1 MKKLYL
7 LITFFSFFTFLN
19 LGAQSI
25 SGKVTG
31 ESGDALIGASVLV
44 KGTTTGTITDIDGNF
59 ELNYSEL
66 PFTLEVSY
74 TGYTPEEVEITRAT
88 TGLSIVL
95 QEGVLI
101 GQEVI
106 VSASRKAEKLQ
117 EAPAAVSVISAKEI
131 AASGGTL
138 SPVRALINTPGV
150 ELQQQTGQRI
160 NLALRGSSGVFSTD
174 VFPMLDYRS
183 LITPGLELFDSQ
195 NSPINNIDVERIEV
209 VLGPGSALYG
219 PDVTSGVVH
228 FISKDPFRYPGTT
241 VELIYGE
248 MNTFKSALRHAGHNE
263 NKNFGYKINARYGSG
278 DDFTLKAGDPQDDA
292 VLANFQET
300 ISRGFVTAE
309 GFVDPQQDGPVLF
322 TTGKVQKPEYWAA
335 AINGQLHFKPDG
347 NTDIIGAGGWNAGS
361 SIFYNELG
369 EGFNHSNE
377 YWGQLRLNHKGLFA
391 QTYYIKND
399 GGDDSNPAYLN
410 RTGLIVPLERTHF
423 EAQVQYNFKTPSF
436 LDAEWTTGIDFRN
449 AKANTENHVYGR
461 NEDDDDYRIFGGY
474 LQGKFKFGSKLDL
487 FLAGRYDT
495 YNFTD
500 EETFS
505 PRAALVY
512 KPNQFHSI
520 RLSYNKA
527 ANPIPASDIYFDLPV
542 QTTPVFNV
550 WNMGGI
556 REQTFNNPMITWLI
570 PGVPETPF
578 DAGFPLAAAY
588 GAVNADVIAGIEA
601 LGAQDPTL
609 APLVP
614 VLVQLLQSDAPA
626 GFSSGIASTDFS
638 GNELL
643 PVSFPTKLIS
653 QLSAYELG
661 YKGLFG
667 EKFAAGFDVYY
678 FRKTRAGGFS
688 QVSPVIT
695 MTSLPQDLGAGV
707 QATFQPQVAA
717 ALQQNGFDAPTAEFL
732 AAQVGSILNGAYAD
746 AGQQFLDALTEAG
759 LPFHGIV
766 ESDQV
771 PNTGFPQLAFGYP
784 TRNPDGISDDWGF
797 EIHTKYYFSEVLTA
811 FANYTW
817 FNRPTGEA
825 GDLNFPQNKI
835 RTGLRY
841 GPETGFNGSLS
852 YQWDQ
857 AYTSNNSTFPG
868 RIDARSL
875 VDLSIGYGFE
885 NGLSLEASAT
895 NLLDNEFRSLP
906 GFPKIGRRV
915 IGKVTYN
922 FGGNR

>member
-1 MKKLYL
+1 MKKLYFIL
-7 LITFFSFFTFLN
+7 LFLSVFALLN
-19 LGAQSI
+19 LEAQTA
-25 SGKVTG
+25 SGTVTD
-31 ESGDALIGASVLV
+31 ESGNALIGASVLV
-44 KGTTTGTITDIDGNF
+44 KGTTIGTVTDIDGNF
-59 ELNYSEL
+59 EINHSSF
-66 PFTLEVSY
+66 PFIIEASY
-74 TGYTPEEVEITRAT
+74 TGYSSEEIEISSAT
-88 TGLSIVL
+88 SGLNIIL
-95 QEGVLI
+95 TEGVLI
-101 GQEVI
+101 GQEVV

-117 EAPAAVSVISAKEI
+117 EAPAAVSVLNARDA

-138 SPVRALINTPGV
+138 APVRALINTPGV

-160 NLALRGSSGVFSTD
+160 NLALRGSSGVFSTN

-183 LITPGLELFDSQ
+183 LISPGLELFDSQ
-195 NSPINNIDVERIEV
+195 NSPINNIDVERVEV

-219 PDVTSGVVH
+219 PDVTTGVVH
-228 FISKDPFRYPGTT
+228 FISKDPFRFPGTT
-241 VELIYGE
+241 VELVYGE
-248 MNTFKSALRHAGHNE
+248 LNTFKSAIRHAGHNE
-263 NKNFGYKINARYGSG
+263 DRNFGYKINARYGSG
-278 DDFTLKAGDPQDDA
+278 DDFTLEAGDPQDDA
-292 VLANFQET
+292 ILSTFQET
-300 ISRGFVTAE
+300 VRRGFVTAE
-309 GFVDPQQDGPVLF
+309 GFVDPQQEGPLLL
-322 TTGKVQKPEYWAA
+322 TTGKFQKPEYWAA
-335 AINGQLHFKPDG
+335 AVNGQLHFKPGD

-361 SIFYNELG
+361 SIFYNDLG
-369 EGFNHSNE
+369 EGFNYSNE

-391 QTYYIKND
+391 QTYYIVND
-399 GGDDSNPAYLN
+399 GGNDSNPVYLN

-423 EAQVQYNFKTPSF
+423 EAQVQYNFQTPAF
-436 LDAEWTTGIDFRN
+436 LNAEWTTGMDFRT
-449 AKANTENHVYGR
+449 AGANTENHVYGR

-474 LQGKFKFGSKLDL
+474 LQTKLKFGPKLDF

-500 EETFS
+500 EKTFS

-588 GAVNADVIAGIEA
+588 QAVNADVIAGIEA
-601 LGAQDPTL
+601 LGAADPNL
-609 APLVP
+609 GPLVP
-614 VLVQLLQSDAPA
+614 VLVQLLQSDAPD
-626 GFSSGIASTDFS
+626 GFSGGIASTDLN
-638 GNELL
+638 GKELL
-643 PVSFPTKLIS
+643 PISFPTRLIS
-653 QLSAYELG
+653 SLSAYELG

-688 QVSPVIT
+688 QVSPIIT

-707 QATFQPQVAA
+707 QSTFQPQVEGTLQ
-717 ALQQNGFDAPTAEFL
+717 ALGFDAATA
-732 AAQVGSILNGAYAD
+732 AAIAGQVGDLLNGAYAE
-746 AGQQFLDALTEAG
+746 AGQAFLDAIAEAG

-766 ESDQV
+766 ETDQV
-771 PNTGFPQLAFGYP
+771 PNTGFPQLAYGYP
-784 TRNPDGISDDWGF
+784 TRDPDGISDDWGF
-797 EIHTKYYFSEVLTA
+797 EIHTKYYFSEVLTS

-835 RTGLRY
+835 RLGLNY
-841 GPETGFNGSLS
+841 GPDTGFNGNIS
-852 YQWDQ
+852 YQWNQ

-868 RIDARSL
+868 RIEALSL
-875 VDLSIGYGFE
+875 VDLSLGYGFN
-885 NGLSLEASAT
+885 NGLSLELSAT
-895 NLLDNEFRSLP
+895 NLLNNEFRSLP
-906 GFPKIGRRV
+906 GFPKIGRRAIARV
-915 IGKVTYN
+915 LYN
-922 FGGNR
+922 FGGNK